1 MCISKTTTQYM
12 IALNKLGEQNN
23 LKKFRNKTKL
33 KKFCKGHG

>member
-23 LKKFRNKTKL
+23 VKQFRNNNKL